1 MPIKLLKK
9 AEEAFHEPC
18 KLARSWSV
26 RSKTPSVLYHGVTL
40 ILTHQTRN
48 FEMIYL
54 SSLLVLYHGLTE
66 LQWQTPAAILIAC
79 AARGLDPRIRKH
91 ISLHFSLFLGKVGQ
105 SWSYLVLD
113 WYILLPF
120 KDSLQHLIYLWK
132 PDSTCF
138 SVRVRATSNIYS
150 SFNIKAQNFPLL
162 NVVLYWFFL
171 LLKFISSLCF
181 QAYCDLRALSA
192 VY

>member
-18 KLARSWSV
+18 KLTRSWSV

-40 ILTHQTRN
+40 ILTHQIRN

-79 AARGLDPRIRKH
+79 AARGLDSRIRKH
-91 ISLHFSLFLGKVGQ
+91 ISLCSSGQ
-105 SWSYLVLD
+105 SWSYLILD

-150 SFNIKAQNFPLL
+150 S
-162 NVVLYWFFL
+162 
-171 LLKFISSLCF
+171 LLKHKIFPF
-181 QAYCDLRALSA
+181 
-192 VY
+192 

>member
-18 KLARSWSV
+18 KLTRSWSV

-40 ILTHQTRN
+40 IPTHQIRN

-54 SSLLVLYHGLTE
+54 SSLLVLHHGLTE

-91 ISLHFSLFLGKVGQ
+91 ISLWSSGKKGSNDLTLSLIGTF
-105 SWSYLVLD
+105 W
-113 WYILLPF
+113 
-120 KDSLQHLIYLWK
+120 
-132 PDSTCF
+132 C
-138 SVRVRATSNIYS
+138 
-150 SFNIKAQNFPLL
+150 
-162 NVVLYWFFL
+162 
-171 LLKFISSLCF
+171 LLKIPYNILYICENLI
-181 QAYCDLRALSA
+181 QRASA
-192 VY
+192 FVLELHQIYFPVY

>member
-9 AEEAFHEPC
+9 AEEVFHEPC
-18 KLARSWSV
+18 KLTRSWSV

-40 ILTHQTRN
+40 IPTHQIRN

-91 ISLHFSLFLGKVGQ
+91 ISLWSSGKQGSNDLTLSLIGTFCCLSKIPYNILYICENLIQ
-105 SWSYLVLD
+105 RASAFVLELHQI
-113 WYILLPF
+113 YIP
-120 KDSLQHLIYLWK
+120 
-132 PDSTCF
+132 
-138 SVRVRATSNIYS
+138 
-150 SFNIKAQNFPLL
+150 
-162 NVVLYWFFL
+162 
-171 LLKFISSLCF
+171 
-181 QAYCDLRALSA
+181 

>member
-18 KLARSWSV
+18 KLTRSWSV

-40 ILTHQTRN
+40 ILTHQIRN

-91 ISLHFSLFLGKVGQ
+91 FSLFLGKVGQ
-105 SWSYLVLD
+105 FKGSHDLTFSLIGTFCCLSKIPYNILYICENLIQRASAFVLELHQI
-113 WYILLPF
+113 YIPVLILKHKIFPF
-120 KDSLQHLIYLWK
+120 
-132 PDSTCF
+132 
-138 SVRVRATSNIYS
+138 
-150 SFNIKAQNFPLL
+150 
-162 NVVLYWFFL
+162 
-171 LLKFISSLCF
+171 
-181 QAYCDLRALSA
+181 
-192 VY
+192 

>member
-18 KLARSWSV
+18 KLTRSWSV

-40 ILTHQTRN
+40 ILTHQIRN

-91 ISLHFSLFLGKVGQ
+91 ISLCPRESSSMILPCPWLVHFVAFQRFLTA
-105 SWSYLVLD
+105 SYIFVKTWFNVLQR
-113 WYILLPF
+113 
-120 KDSLQHLIYLWK
+120 S
-132 PDSTCF
+132 C
-138 SVRVRATSNIYS
+138 
-150 SFNIKAQNFPLL
+150 
-162 NVVLYWFFL
+162 
-171 LLKFISSLCF
+171 
-181 QAYCDLRALSA
+181 
-192 VY
+192 

>member
-18 KLARSWSV
+18 KLTRSWSV

-40 ILTHQTRN
+40 IPTHQIRN

-91 ISLHFSLFLGKVGQ
+91 ISLCSSGKQGSNDLTLSLIGTFCCLSKIPYNILYICENLIQ
-105 SWSYLVLD
+105 RASAFVLELHQI
-113 WYILLPF
+113 YIP
-120 KDSLQHLIYLWK
+120 
-132 PDSTCF
+132 
-138 SVRVRATSNIYS
+138 
-150 SFNIKAQNFPLL
+150 
-162 NVVLYWFFL
+162 
-171 LLKFISSLCF
+171 
-181 QAYCDLRALSA
+181 

>member
-18 KLARSWSV
+18 KLTRSWSV

-40 ILTHQTRN
+40 ILTHQIRN

-91 ISLHFSLFLGKVGQ
+91 
-105 SWSYLVLD
+105 
-113 WYILLPF
+113 
-120 KDSLQHLIYLWK
+120 
-132 PDSTCF
+132 T
-138 SVRVRATSNIYS
+138 
-150 SFNIKAQNFPLL
+150 
-162 NVVLYWFFL
+162 
-171 LLKFISSLCF
+171 SLCPRESSSMILPCPWLVHFVAF
-181 QAYCDLRALSA
+181 QRFLTASYIFVKTWFNVLQRSC
-192 VY
+192 

>member
-18 KLARSWSV
+18 KLTRSWSV

-40 ILTHQTRN
+40 ILTHQIRN

-91 ISLHFSLFLGKVGQ
+91 ISLSFLFVPRGSRAVMILPCPWLVHFVAFQRFLTT
-105 SWSYLVLD
+105 SYIFVKTWFNVLQR
-113 WYILLPF
+113 
-120 KDSLQHLIYLWK
+120 S
-132 PDSTCF
+132 C
-138 SVRVRATSNIYS
+138 
-150 SFNIKAQNFPLL
+150 
-162 NVVLYWFFL
+162 
-171 LLKFISSLCF
+171 
-181 QAYCDLRALSA
+181 
-192 VY
+192 

>member
-18 KLARSWSV
+18 KLTRSWSV

-40 ILTHQTRN
+40 ILTHQIRN

-79 AARGLDPRIRKH
+79 AAGGLETEKQKT
-91 ISLHFSLFLGKVGQ
+91 HFSLFLGKVGQ
-105 SWSYLVLD
+105 SWEGSHDLTLSLIGTFCCLSKMPYSILYICENLIQRASAFVLELHQI
-113 WYILLPF
+113 YIP
-120 KDSLQHLIYLWK
+120 
-132 PDSTCF
+132 
-138 SVRVRATSNIYS
+138 
-150 SFNIKAQNFPLL
+150 
-162 NVVLYWFFL
+162 
-171 LLKFISSLCF
+171 
-181 QAYCDLRALSA
+181 